1 MSSSSPLGSRNNP
14 RRKAKSGSSLPSV
27 QEGLEEF
34 HISDAPQGES
44 SSDSDYHPDNER
56 REVRA
61 LRVADETNS
70 TPRVRSKPGTSTPT
84 EQKDRAREA
93 APHQGRCLI
102 TNLNEAIQICHVV
115 PKKTTKDVMKK
126 LEDAWDMPEQ
136 SFNLHTRFNLFPLR
150 ADWHFLFDNCKWM
163 LVPQMNVL
171 KELDK
176 LTEKTGRSRRNPF
189 LYRGTMFTYHLLPF
203 PELEGPIC
211 RFGDH
216 RIRGIPTSHATYY
229 YPFEDLGRLQ
239 SHINPQY
246 AAFDCGQK
254 LKDITAANV
263 VKLQQILRKVS
274 GGNKNIA
281 TLRIQSVLELY
292 QRWMGLAAE
301 PIPDSVDRTSSG
313 SEGGGDDV
321 DDRPSS
327 RNNSDQGDEDDD
339 DEGESSAEMS
349 TPSKKQQHG
358 RQRQDAK
365 DQSEP
370 TAESPERTLVVDED
384 DEAEC
389 RKKISNWVEHCC
401 SEATSEGGWE
411 TAILNGV
418 IAEYAKEPS
427 RAAPPP
433 ESWKTWHHREEEWE
447 ERPIGGAVIVPFNTE
462 KFTSND
468 WASYQENCR
477 LTLPV
482 ATGR

>member
-27 QEGLEEF
+27 QEELEEF

-56 REVRA
+56 RE
-61 LRVADETNS
+61 
-70 TPRVRSKPGTSTPT
+70 PGTSTPT
-84 EQKDRAREA
+84 EQKDRARKA

-115 PKKTTKDVMKK
+115 PKRTTKDVMKK

-171 KELDK
+171 EELDK
-176 LTEKTGRSRRNPF
+176 LTNKTRRTRCNP
-189 LYRGTMFTYHLLPF
+189 LAKYRRRLFTYDLLPF
-203 PELEGPIC
+203 PGLEGPIC
-211 RFGDH
+211 RFQQSPNA
-216 RIRGIPTSHATYY
+216 GISTPHATYY
-229 YPFEDLGRLQ
+229 YPFEGLGPLQ

-246 AAFDCGQK
+246 AVFDCGRK
-254 LKDITAANV
+254 LAKTSGTVI
-263 VKLQQILRKVS
+263 VKLLS
-274 GGNKNIA
+274 GGNKRIDI
-281 TLRIQSVLELY
+281 LRIHFD
-292 QRWMGLAAE
+292 G
-301 PIPDSVDRTSSG
+301 TSSG
-313 SEGGGDDV
+313 SEGERDDV
-321 DDRPSS
+321 DDHPSS

-339 DEGESSAEMS
+339 DEDGTS
-349 TPSKKQQHG
+349 
-358 RQRQDAK
+358 
-365 DQSEP
+365 
-370 TAESPERTLVVDED
+370 D
-384 DEAEC
+384 DEVAC
-389 RKKISNWVEHCC
+389 RKKISNWAEHCC

-411 TAILNGV
+411 TAILNDV
-418 IAEYAKEPS
+418 TAEYAKEPS

-482 ATGR
+482 ATSR